1 VAALLGRSFSLED
14 LADVLDEPAD
24 QLIPALREALA
35 ARIIVAVDGEVMFR
49 HDLLRQAVNDSL
61 AVSVRHRTHRRIGDT
76 LLRRGGSAL
85 PAAAHFMIYARP
97 GDQDV
102 LGGLD
107 RAAHE
112 VLRSS
117 PETAADLAVRALEL
131 TCTGDPARFDRTVTA
146 VGALTAAGR
155 LREAAEL
162 AQGALDQAPDR
173 KALALRHQLA
183 LVLVM
188 NGRPAEAVA
197 EIEDVLTDRG
207 LPEEFHDAA
216 ELTWFSALTL
226 QRDFWRG
233 EERAQAIV
241 AERDRH
247 GEGAVAG
254 ALMLLAHIAWAEGRV
269 AEGLG
274 RFRDA
279 ARVTSGGAIGA
290 HTVVPHLFL
299 AACLQCM
306 RLFDEAEA
314 VLRQAEEIDR
324 AGQNVQTANLAFVRA
339 YMRLSAGRL
348 GDAAVEAQSG
358 LETAEEL
365 GTRGFARLGDA
376 VLAIIALMHGDL
388 AAADR
393 NIEQYNIKA
402 TGNAIP
408 WGWGVWAVVRVA
420 EAQHGP
426 QRAADLLAADTRMW
440 RWFLLLEP
448 DLAAWWTRVCLAADD
463 PTRAGRVV
471 ETIAFLAETNPGY
484 PVLAGAA
491 AHAHGVLHGDAASLA
506 DAMHRLA
513 GSWAGASAAE
523 DLGVLLRDRADHHAA
538 IDHLDQALKG
548 YEAVGTVRD
557 AARVRARL
565 RGLGARRRHWKQ
577 TDRPVTG
584 WESLTDTERSVA
596 LLAAQGLTNRQ
607 VAARMFIS
615 PHTVKFHLGQIFRK
629 LQLGSRVELAR
640 AAPGRPDGN
649 A

>member
-1 VAALLGRSFSLED
+1 MKKV
-14 LADVLDEPAD
+14 
-24 QLIPALREALA
+24 PALREALA
-35 ARIIVAVDGEVMFR
+35 ERIIVPVGELSFR
-49 HDLLRQAVNDSL
+49 HDVPWHAVSDSL
-61 AVSVRHRTHRRIGDT
+61 AVSVRPAPR
-76 LLRRGGSAL
+76 
-85 PAAAHFMIYARP
+85 AAA
-97 GDQDV
+97 
-102 LGGLD
+102 D
-107 RAAHE
+107 RA
-112 VLRSS
+112 L
-117 PETAADLAVRALEL
+117 RALEL
-131 TCTGDPARFDRTVTA
+131 SGTNDPTRFDRTVTA

-162 AQGALDQAPDR
+162 AQGTVDQVPDG

-183 LVLVM
+183 CVLLM

-197 EIEDVLTDRG
+197 EIEDVLTDPG
-207 LPEEFHDAA
+207 LPEQFQDAA
-216 ELTWFSALTL
+216 ELTWFSALIM

-233 EERAQAIV
+233 EDRAQTIA

-247 GEGAVAG
+247 GDGAVAG

-269 AEGLG
+269 AEGLS

-279 ARVTSGGAIGA
+279 ARVASGGAIGA
-290 HTVVPHLFL
+290 HTTAPHLFL
-299 AACLQCM
+299 AACLQSL

-314 VLRQAEEIDR
+314 VIQQAQEAIDR
-324 AGQNVQTANLAFVRA
+324 TGQDMQTANLAFVRA
-339 YMRLSAGRL
+339 YLRLSAGRL
-348 GDAAVEAQSG
+348 GDAEAEARSG

-365 GTRGFARLGDA
+365 GTCGFARLGDA
-376 VLAIIALMHGDL
+376 VLALIALMRGDL

-393 NIEQYNIKA
+393 NIEQYNVKA

-408 WGWGVWAVVRVA
+408 WGWGVWAVARVA

-448 DLAAWWTRVCLAADD
+448 DLAAWWTRVCLAAGD
-463 PTRAGRVV
+463 PARAGRVV
-471 ETIAFLAETNPGY
+471 ETITFLAETNPGH

-491 AHAHGVLHGDAASLA
+491 AHAHGVFHGDAAALA
-506 DAMHRLA
+506 DAMHHLG

-523 DLGVLLRDRADHHAA
+523 DLGVLLRDGADHQAA
-538 IDHLDQALKG
+538 IDHFDQALKG

-577 TDRPVTG
+577 AERPVTG
-584 WESLTDTERSVA
+584 WDSLTDTERSVA
-596 LLAAQGLTNRQ
+596 LLVAQGLTNRQ

-615 PHTVKFHLGQIFRK
+615 PHTVKFHLGQVFRK

-640 AAPGRPDGN
+640 AAPEEPDGN
-649 A
+649 V